1 MSQVTKIRAKVQNQ
15 PADTTGMVTYNHNT
29 YKYRFP
35 ESGKHEYE
43 LAVDRGDID
52 WVPIEQDTKAYETL
66 ESKVPNAVKA
76 KLEEP
81 SLWEKVKNKILAVIN
96 QKEYGGT
103 MNYSNYLQGGGQAPQ
118 APQIGEEEL
127 VQLVK
132 EVVSGNQEAIGILE
146 QLLQANPQLK
156 DTVSQIAQS
165 LQQQAQSMK
174 CGGRVKKKALGSKI
188 TPKKIMAKGG
198 CPCMIKKVGGRL
210 IEVDSCTELPVHK
223 SGGDIV
229 KLQNASQP
237 ITVNANWWHNKRYSK
252 DQIKQIQSALNKA
265 ALGKQIAVDG
275 IFGKE
280 TAAAIRAFQ
289 QQHNDILK
297 VDGLA
302 GDQTLSALGIT
313 GIGDASL
320 PQTRAGINQ
329 TKKAGIDTSTVQ
341 GKADKQASDYYNS
354 PEMLQYLMN
363 ATNASIGS
371 QEYLN
376 HYYNALNYVSP
387 EIASKLRTLNNEGDA
402 YDQEASKNR
411 GQAFNRAVGIKEFKN
426 AVASG
431 HLKTAEDYDKWMTN
445 HNLSVQEMNE
455 LMKDPA
461 TMEAM
466 HRAGVIADNGRV
478 NSDEAQGKR
487 FQKEVSDAISE
498 AGVKYALPAMLAVG
512 NVATAGAS
520 SILPLF
526 GSAVGGQATN
536 AAVSGL
542 SDRQYQTWGQF
553 ASDRWGK
560 DPNNRW
566 LWEMTNPGA
575 IAGAT
580 IGGITPGQ
588 GIKVGQTKVSDAIPS
603 QKIPAGYKWVEGYT
617 RPITKQVE
625 LVNSQK
631 MIPNEPFY
639 QNPTVIRHR
648 IPVGEQNVSGYY
660 KKMYQTIP
668 GKPAVYKDIKIG
680 TNPNGYSP
688 TLYTSSVQSEL
699 PVIEVPK
706 YNTEVSYGPY
716 LGINRFQFKEGGQ
729 LNYANYLN

>member
-1 MSQVTKIRAKVQNQ
+1 
-15 PADTTGMVTYNHNT
+15 
-29 YKYRFP
+29 
-35 ESGKHEYE
+35 
-43 LAVDRGDID
+43 
-52 WVPIEQDTKAYETL
+52 
-66 ESKVPNAVKA
+66 
-76 KLEEP
+76 
-81 SLWEKVKNKILAVIN
+81 
-96 QKEYGGT
+96 
-103 MNYSNYLQGGGQAPQ
+103 
-118 APQIGEEEL
+118 
-127 VQLVK
+127 
-132 EVVSGNQEAIGILE
+132 
-146 QLLQANPQLK
+146 
-156 DTVSQIAQS
+156 
-165 LQQQAQSMK
+165 
-174 CGGRVKKKALGSKI
+174 
-188 TPKKIMAKGG
+188 
-198 CPCMIKKVGGRL
+198 
-210 IEVDSCTELPVHK
+210 
-223 SGGDIV
+223 
-229 KLQNASQP
+229 
-237 ITVNANWWHNKRYSK
+237 
-252 DQIKQIQSALNKA
+252 
-265 ALGKQIAVDG
+265 
-275 IFGKE
+275 
-280 TAAAIRAFQ
+280 
-289 QQHNDILK
+289 
-297 VDGLA
+297 
-302 GDQTLSALGIT
+302 
-313 GIGDASL
+313 
-320 PQTRAGINQ
+320 
-329 TKKAGIDTSTVQ
+329 
-341 GKADKQASDYYNS
+341 
-354 PEMLQYLMN
+354 MN
-363 ATNASIGS
+363 ATNAAIGS

-387 EIASKLRTLNNEGDA
+387 EIASKLRVLNNEGDA
-402 YDQEASKNR
+402 YDQEVSKNR
-411 GQAFNRAVGIKEFKN
+411 EQSFNRAVGIKEFKN
-426 AVASG
+426 AVAAG
-431 HLKTAEDYDKWMTN
+431 HLKTSEDYDKWMTD

-478 NSDEAQGKR
+478 NSDKAQGKR
-487 FQKEVSDAISE
+487 FQKEVSDDISE

-526 GSAVGGQATN
+526 GSAVGGRATN

-631 MIPNEPFY
+631 VIPNEPFY
-639 QNPTVIRHR
+639 QNPTVVRHR

-668 GKPAVYKDIKIG
+668 GKPAVYKDVKIG

-688 TLYTSSVQSEL
+688 TLYTSDVQSEL

-729 LNYANYLN
+729 LNYSNYLN